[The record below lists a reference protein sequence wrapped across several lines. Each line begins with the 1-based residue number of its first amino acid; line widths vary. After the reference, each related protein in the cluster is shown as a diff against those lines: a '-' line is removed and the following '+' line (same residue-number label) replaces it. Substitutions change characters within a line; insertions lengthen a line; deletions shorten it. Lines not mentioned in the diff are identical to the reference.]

1 MVLRSDASHGSRS
14 KGVYMSGIYNDLNLM
29 LYLYEI
35 VLNWNV
41 LGFLFRGVVF
51 GFLKYIFS
59 LYTLLCEPMNN

>member
-14 KGVYMSGIYNDLNLM
+14 KGVYMSGIYKDLNLM

-35 VLNWNV
+35 VLSWNV

-51 GFLKYIFS
+51 GSLKYIFS